1 MSSPPTVRLLRLRGY
16 PLLQQLWL
24 EEALFRAHPD
34 NWFVIN
40 DGVAAATVVL
50 GISGWVQS
58 AGWGPPPP
66 PPLEGAAP
74 PTEPE
79 PSIKAQVLVM
89 WGNVLYDHSQARVRA
104 KRADWQ
110 APLDEAVE
118 KFNAAGCSQADITQ
132 ALAVHASKA

>member
-40 DGVAAATVVL
+40 DGGAAATVVL

-66 PPLEGAAP
+66 PPQQHP
-74 PTEPE
+74 PIQHAVYCT
-79 PSIKAQVLVM
+79 SDRII
-89 WGNVLYDHSQARVRA
+89 NV
-104 KRADWQ
+104 
-110 APLDEAVE
+110 
-118 KFNAAGCSQADITQ
+118 FM
-132 ALAVHASKA
+132 